1 MTAAYGRMLS
11 SGRNRLLIVALGA
24 LWALLVAVELAG
36 RDFGVYSDTVN
47 YTAPG
52 VRQMAQTGRLLLGR
66 YIYPSLV
73 FYVSLG
79 AALPDAAG
87 AIPDNMHRGVHR

>member
-1 MTAAYGRMLS
+1 M
-11 SGRNRLLIVALGA
+11 
-24 LWALLVAVELAG
+24 
-36 RDFGVYSDTVN
+36 N
-47 YTAPG
+47 YMAPG
-52 VRQMAQTGRLLLGR
+52 VRQMAQTGRLLPGR

-73 FYVSLG
+73 FYMSLG

>member
-1 MTAAYGRMLS
+1 MYGLGTQSTADR
-11 SGRNRLLIVALGA
+11 RPRRPLGA
-24 LWALLVAVELAG
+24 LRG
-36 RDFGVYSDTVN
+36 RGTSRRDFGVDSGTVN